1 MIGETE
7 TRADRRG
14 RDRLRKVAGEWFPT
28 LPSASLDHI
37 VATTE
42 RDNLAS
48 QAVMRH
54 LGMRMHENA
63 LDEPE
68 WFQLVGILEG
78 EAV

>member
-1 MIGETE
+1 MKATL
-7 TRADRRG
+7 TVRSPRSFA
-14 RDRLRKVAGEWFPT
+14 AHAAPT
-28 LPSASLDHI
+28 AWGICGPMQLDHI

-78 EAV
+78 HAA